1 MRSQNKLA
9 IEGRKEQEKNSKKP
23 QRTNLEYGQEHIQ
36 LEINQSINQWKEN
49 YAVFWFSS
57 IIIPPTFGLK
67 PLLICKSLFDL
78 L

>member
-36 LEINQSINQWKEN
+36 LEINQSINQ
-49 YAVFWFSS
+49 
-57 IIIPPTFGLK
+57 
-67 PLLICKSLFDL
+67 
-78 L
+78 